1 MSLAMLAAVAGGGAM
16 GSLARYLTMSLVGR
30 LVSGGFPWGTLLV
43 NIAGSFLMGMVVELV
58 ALRYSVSQETRAFFA
73 VGILGGFTTFSSFS
87 LDAALLIER
96 GHLGT
101 AFVYVAG
108 SVIAGLAA
116 LFTALY
122 LVRQIVAGG

>member
-1 MSLAMLAAVAGGGAM
+1 MSLAMLVAVASGGAM

-30 LVSGGFPWGTLLV
+30 WTGSGFPWGTLAV
-43 NIAGSFLMGMVVELV
+43 NIAGSFLMGMVVELI
-58 ALRYSVSQETRAFFA
+58 ALRYSVSQEVRAFFA

-96 GHLGT
+96 GHLMM
-101 AFVYVAG
+101 AFTYIAG
-108 SVIAGLAA
+108 SVVAGLAA
-116 LFTALY
+116 LFVALY